1 MMSIAP
7 ALIILFQLYLIFTV
21 VVLLLDNRTPS
32 ETFAWILIF
41 ILMPGLGL
49 GLYLMFGRNW
59 KRSYNHKIKLPQSIA
74 KELSDLFKPL
84 VAQQAEVLKQM
95 KNKTSIYHDDL
106 MTLLFQSSNAL
117 LTTGNKAEIF
127 HNGKDKFDRLKQDLQ
142 NAKAYIHME
151 YFIWYSKD
159 KLGQEIKDILI
170 AKAQEGVEV
179 RILYD
184 YSGCFLTLSQKYINE
199 LRVNKV
205 QIYPFFNYLSN
216 FKMHTLNYR
225 NHRKIVSI
233 DGRIGY
239 TGGVNVG
246 QEYIDGGK
254 RYGSWRDTHIR
265 LEGQSVSV
273 LQAIFA
279 VDWYNTVEK
288 ADILDAKYFP
298 LLTDNKPVDGNLSVQ
313 LTTSG
318 FDSPWPSILQLYF
331 TLITMAQ
338 RNIYIV
344 SPYFVPDETLLMA
357 LKTAAMRG
365 VKVAI
370 MTTGVA
376 DNPVPYWAAFSYFE
390 DLLKAGVRIFQYE
403 KGFMHAKIYSSDG
416 KVCSI
421 GSANFDIRSLQLNY
435 EVNAVFYDDDLT
447 QQVDAQIM
455 EDLKHCKEVLVSD
468 LKQSSVLARLRN
480 SLVRLISGIL

>member
-1 MMSIAP
+1 MNLAP
-7 ALIILFQLYLIFTV
+7 LLILLFELYLLFTV
-21 VVLLLDNRTPS
+21 IVLLLDNRTPS

-41 ILMPGLGL
+41 ILMPGVGL

-59 KRSYNHKIKLPQSIA
+59 KRSYNRKIKLPQSIA
-74 KELSDLFKPL
+74 KELVQLFKPL
-84 VAQQAEVLKQM
+84 VDQQTETLKRM
-95 KNKTSIYHDDL
+95 KNKSSIYQDDL
-106 MTLLFQSSNAL
+106 MTLLFHSANSL
-117 LTTGNKAEIF
+117 LTTDNKTEIF
-127 HNGKDKFDRLKQDLQ
+127 HNGKDKFDRLKEDLK
-142 NAKAYIHME
+142 NARTYIHVE

-159 KLGQEIKDILI
+159 KLGQEIKEILI
-170 AKAQEGVEV
+170 AKAKEGLEI

-184 YSGCFLTLSQKYINE
+184 YSGCFFTLSQKYINE
-199 LRVNKV
+199 LRAHNI
-205 QIYPFFNYLSN
+205 QIYPFFNYLAN

-239 TGGVNVG
+239 TGGMNVG

-254 RYGSWRDTHIR
+254 KYDFWRDTHVR

-288 ADILDAKYFP
+288 ADILDPKYFP
-298 LLTDNKPVDGNLSVQ
+298 LLTENKPSDGNVSVQ

-338 RNIYIV
+338 KNIYIV
-344 SPYFVPDETLLMA
+344 SPYFIPDESLLMA

-365 VKVAI
+365 IKVVI
-370 MTTGVA
+370 MMTGVP
-376 DNPVPYWAAFSYFE
+376 DNPVPYWAANSYFE
-390 DLLKAGVRIFQYE
+390 DLLKAGVRIFQYK
-403 KGFMHAKIYSSDG
+403 KGFMHAKMYSSDG
-416 KVCSI
+416 KVCSV
-421 GSANFDIRSLQLNY
+421 GSANFDIRSLLLNY
-435 EVNAVFYDDDLT
+435 EINAVYYDELITKSVDD
-447 QQVDAQIM
+447 QI
-455 EDLKHCKEVLVSD
+455 EKDLRECQEVLLAD
-468 LKQSSVLARLRN
+468 LQKTSVLLRLRN
-480 SLVRLISGIL
+480 SLVRLISCIL

>member
-1 MMSIAP
+1 MEIAP
-7 ALIILFQLYLIFTV
+7 ILILLFQFYLIFTILI
-21 VVLLLDNRTPS
+21 LLLDNRTPS
-32 ETFAWILIF
+32 ETFAWIFIF
-41 ILMPGLGL
+41 VLMPGFGFF
-49 GLYLMFGRNW
+49 LYFIFGRNW
-59 KRSYNHKIKLPQSIA
+59 KKNYNNKIKLPQSIS
-74 KELSDLFKPL
+74 KELIELFKPL
-84 VAQQAEVLKQM
+84 IVQQVDALARM
-95 KNKTSIYHDDL
+95 KNKTSIYQDDL
-106 MTLLFQSSNAL
+106 IALLYQSSNSL
-117 LTTGNKAEIF
+117 LTLDNKIEVF
-127 HNGKDKFDRLKQDLQ
+127 HNGKDKFARLKTDLQ
-142 NAKAYIHME
+142 NAKTYIHLE
-151 YFIWYSKD
+151 YFIWYSND
-159 KLGQEIKDILI
+159 QLGQELKEILI
-170 AKAQEGVEV
+170 AKAKEGVEI

-184 YSGCFLTLSQKYINE
+184 FSGCLFTLSQKYINE
-199 LRVNKV
+199 LRAHNI

-239 TGGVNVG
+239 TGGMNVG

-254 RYGSWRDTHIR
+254 RYKLWRDTHIR

-279 VDWYNTVEK
+279 IDWYNTVEK
-288 ADILDAKYFP
+288 SDILDSKYYP
-298 LLTDNKPVDGNLSVQ
+298 LLLEKKPSDGNLSVQ

-338 RNIYIV
+338 KNIYIV
-344 SPYFVPDETLLMA
+344 SPYFIPDESLLMA

-365 VKVAI
+365 IKVVI
-370 MTTGVA
+370 LMTGVP

-390 DLLKAGVRIFQYE
+390 DLLKAGVKIFQYE

-421 GSANFDIRSLQLNY
+421 GSANFDIRSLRLNY
-435 EVNAVFYDDDLT
+435 EVNAVIYDEAIT
-447 QQVDAQIM
+447 QDIDAQIRD
-455 EDLKHCKEVLVSD
+455 DLKHCREVILAD
-468 LKQSSVLARLRN
+468 LNQSSVFVRLRN
-480 SLVRLISGIL
+480 SVVRLISSIL